1 MAYRDFRD
9 KSHPDFEIEE
19 SRPGI
24 PSNSF
29 IQRIVDEAARETGL
43 PMPDGVDIL
52 EGDEFTIVYDK
63 FRRY

>member
-1 MAYRDFRD
+1 MAYRDFRGIRP
-9 KSHPDFEIEE
+9 PDFENEI

-24 PSNSF
+24 PSNSA

-52 EGDEFTIVYDK
+52 EVDEFTIIYDK

>member
-1 MAYRDFRD
+1 MAYRDFRNIR
-9 KSHPDFEIEE
+9 HPDFETEE
-19 SRPGI
+19 PRPGI
-24 PSNSF
+24 PSNSV

-52 EGDEFTIVYDK
+52 EVDEFTIVYDK